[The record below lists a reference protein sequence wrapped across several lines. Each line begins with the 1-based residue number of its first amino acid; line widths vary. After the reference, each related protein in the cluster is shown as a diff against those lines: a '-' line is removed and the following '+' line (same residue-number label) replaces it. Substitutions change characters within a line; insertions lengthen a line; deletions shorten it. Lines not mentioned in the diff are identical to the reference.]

1 MRTVARRYWVD
12 SLAVTLGVATFADN
26 ARIGWPIPVLAIS
39 TVAWVAAV
47 LARRRVQLAPLAVPI
62 TLALQSSFGP
72 HIKPSRGDFI
82 VLLLSAGV
90 MGAQARDWRLDAISV
105 VTFPI
110 GAAGMLYSGAA
121 PDPAGNAA
129 FITAWTFAALALGAL
144 AARHS
149 RRAEQQR
156 TRWQHEQHLTE
167 QRTRRAVEQERIN
180 IARELHD
187 IIGHGVSVMTIQ
199 AGAARTLLAN
209 GDHPGAR
216 NAFVMIEETGH
227 SALADM
233 RRLLG
238 ILRNGS
244 TPPALQAPPGLGR
257 LPALAEV
264 MANRGLHVELA
275 VDEQAPGLPFGLDAV
290 SYRIVEE
297 ALNRAVASGATTA
310 AVALR
315 RTAAA
320 FRIEVRDDRTS
331 ADPLGVSDTGL
342 EHRVALYG
350 GRIEMG
356 CQPGE
361 SAVLTAVLPLEVNDT

>member
-1 MRTVARRYWVD
+1 MNAT
-12 SLAVTLGVATFADN
+12 ATFADN
-26 ARIGWPIPVLAIS
+26 ARIGWPKSVLAIS

-47 LARRRVQLAPLAVPI
+47 LARRRIEWAPLAVPV
-62 TLALQSSFGP
+62 TLALRSSFGA
-72 HIKPSRGDFI
+72 HIKPSRGDFV
-82 VLLLSAGV
+82 VLLLSAGL
-90 MGAQARDWRLDAISV
+90 MGARAGNKRLAAISV

-110 GAAGMLYSGAA
+110 CAAAMLYRGTA

-149 RRAEQQR
+149 RRAEQQH
-156 TRWQHEQHLTE
+156 TRWHHEQHLTE
-167 QRTRRAVEQERIN
+167 ERTRRAVEQERSN

-216 NAFVMIEETGH
+216 DALVMIEETGH

-238 ILRNGS
+238 ILRNDR
-244 TPPALQAPPGLGR
+244 TPPAMQATPGLGR
-257 LPALAEV
+257 LPTLAEA
-264 MANRGLHVELA
+264 MAKRGLRVDLA
-275 VDEQAPGLPFGLDAV
+275 VDEHAATLPFAIDAV

-297 ALNRAVASGATTA
+297 ALNYAAASGATTA

-315 RTAAA
+315 RTAGA
-320 FRIEVRDDRTS
+320 FQIEVRDDRTS
-331 ADPLGVSDTGL
+331 AAALGVTDTPL
-342 EHRVALYG
+342 RHRVALYD
-350 GRIEMG
+350 GRIEMVG
-356 CQPGE
+356 QSGD
-361 SAVLTAVLPLEVNDT
+361 SAVLTAVLPLEVNVT